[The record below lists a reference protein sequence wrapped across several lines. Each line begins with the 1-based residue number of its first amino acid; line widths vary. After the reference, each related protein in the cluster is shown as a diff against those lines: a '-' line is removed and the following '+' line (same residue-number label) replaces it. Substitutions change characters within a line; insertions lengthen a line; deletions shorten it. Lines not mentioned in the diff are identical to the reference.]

1 MSTDPDRAIALAT
14 LKALRPAADADD
26 RYARIGQREVGLSVQ
41 WGLLFKHDL
50 NPVRGL
56 DLHDPIG
63 PVLARPL
70 HGHLEAETRLFAG
83 GDRGVRVAH
92 GKLPGQAR
100 RGRIG
105 VRTSA
110 QPELDGVVTD
120 RDEARVL
127 RTLIGRAQTQLLI
140 E

>member
-1 MSTDPDRAIALAT
+1 MRTTDMHALANAR
-14 LKALRPAADADD
+14 LAFSPA
-26 RYARIGQREVGLSVQ
+26 
-41 WGLLFKHDL
+41 GLLFEHDL
-50 NPVRGL
+50 HPVRGPDL
-56 DLHDPIG
+56 DDPIG

-70 HGHLEAETRLFAG
+70 HGHLEAEPRLFAG

-110 QPELDGVVTD
+110 QPELDDVIAD
-120 RDEARVL
+120 RDEAGVL
-127 RTLIGRAQTQLLI
+127 RTS
-140 E
+140 